1 MTACV
6 ALLAA
11 IPLVRGEPWEKFAVF
26 YTDPEKTATFD
37 LTGKAVASEIRWSN
51 SEQAVD
57 VEVTDPPG
65 GAVKFSLTADE
76 TELMPLGQI
85 PTMFIAVD
93 DETWA
98 RAPIDVQEGYS
109 NE

>member
-6 ALLAA
+6 AVLAA
-11 IPLVRGEPWEKFAVF
+11 IPLVRGEAWEKFAVF
-26 YTDPEKTATFD
+26 YTDPDKTAVHD
-37 LTGKAVASEIRWSN
+37 LTGKTVASEIRWGN
-51 SEQAVD
+51 SEQTVAVA
-57 VEVTDPPG
+57 VTDPPG
-65 GAVKFSLTADE
+65 GAVTFSLTAEE

-98 RAPIDVQEGYS
+98 RAPVDVQEGFT